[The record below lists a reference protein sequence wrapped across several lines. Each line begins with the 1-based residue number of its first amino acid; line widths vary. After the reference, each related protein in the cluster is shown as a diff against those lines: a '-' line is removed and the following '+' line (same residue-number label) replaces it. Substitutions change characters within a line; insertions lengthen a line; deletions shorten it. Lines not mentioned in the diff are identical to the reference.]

1 MKKFISMI
9 TAAVTVMVCMCIT
22 AFAETE
28 DVEMSTVR
36 AKMSPAWGQSISY
49 TSAEISVSSFTEDTE
64 ILVEYETEE
73 GAMPENGYHP
83 VELIFQRY
91 DVEPPIWCQISPVEF
106 NETSARF
113 VYADIVAF
121 YADMGGKADLSDVNT
136 VCLGATMVGAKIT
149 KVTVTNCTVK
159 AALETTAAETTAA
172 ETTVA
177 ETEAAPAET
186 TAAETTAAETTAAPK
201 AEKEEASEGGLN
213 MTLVIIIIV
222 AVIVV
227 AGVVVTIIVIKKN
240 RSRFY

>member
-1 MKKFISMI
+1 MKKFISMLS
-9 TAAVTVMVCMCIT
+9 AAVTVMVCVCIT

-28 DVEMSTVR
+28 DLEMSVVR

-64 ILVEYETEE
+64 FLVEYETEE

-113 VYADIVAF
+113 AYADIVAF
-121 YADMGGKADLSDVNT
+121 YSDMGGKADLSDVNT
-136 VCLGATMVGAKIT
+136 VCLGATMVGAKVT
-149 KVTVTNCTVK
+149 KVTVTNCTAK
-159 AALETTAAETTAA
+159 AAIETTAAETTAA
-172 ETTVA
+172 ETTSAVA
-177 ETEAAPAET
+177 ETEDKPAET
-186 TAAETTAAETTAAPK
+186 EAEKTTTAAPK
-201 AEKEEASEGGLN
+201 ADKEEKDSGGFN
-213 MTLVIIIIV
+213 MTVVIIIIV

-227 AGVVVTIIVIKKN
+227 AGVVVTLIVIKKN